1 MVNVAGSVLEVDVLE
16 SGVLRI
22 GVLKVG
28 VGLGAGC
35 VKGFVVVGGG
45 AIILETDD
53 VA

>member
-1 MVNVAGSVLEVDVLE
+1 MLEVD
-16 SGVLRI
+16 S
-22 GVLKVG
+22 LKVG

-45 AIILETDD
+45 AIILETDV